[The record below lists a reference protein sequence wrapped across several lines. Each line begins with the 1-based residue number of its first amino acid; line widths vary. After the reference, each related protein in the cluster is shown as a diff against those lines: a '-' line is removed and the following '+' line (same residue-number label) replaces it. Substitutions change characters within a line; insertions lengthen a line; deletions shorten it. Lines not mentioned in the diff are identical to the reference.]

1 MLKVILF
8 PLRFSRSRGSTW
20 ILFGVVAVG
29 TLSGLANTAL
39 VAVINSMLAG
49 SMPAPLPGVTL
60 FAGLLLLVPVGR
72 YVSTMLLVKLTENA
86 VFAARR
92 QLSAE
97 ILAAPLR
104 QLESLGAHRLLATL
118 TEDVRAISDALAVF
132 PMLCMSLAIVA
143 GAIVYLAWLSP
154 LALLVFMGFLVFGIL
169 TYRLPLQRAL
179 RYVRSSRIAWDGLVQ
194 KIQGITLGV
203 KELKLNRERRDAF
216 MRDGF
221 DRVAAELRDSNLRGN
236 SIAAAAHSW
245 GQILFFLAIG
255 CLVIFLPRFHA
266 VSRETLI
273 GYTLTVLYLAS
284 PLETILA
291 LLPMFNRASAA
302 VEAIERLGLTSGATP
317 APPRPLPAVAPAAW
331 QRLELDHVAYSYDG
345 PGADEGFTVGPIS
358 LTFRPGETVFLVG
371 GNGSGKTTLSKL
383 ILGLYAPTSGEIR
396 VDGHPVEEADRD
408 GYRQRFSAV
417 FSDFFLFEEL
427 YGLQSPRLDA
437 EALAHLRRLE
447 LDHKVQV
454 REGTLTTL
462 DLSQGQR
469 KRLALLTAFLEDR
482 PIFMFDEWAADQDP
496 HFKRVFYQD
505 VLPALKRRRKGVI
518 AITHDDRYYPQ
529 ADRIVKL
536 ESGMVVFD
544 GGVAAYLEYAGRQP
558 ALLAAARQT
567 AALGGPGSAPAPLID
582 AEHAELVPGI

>member
-1 MLKVILF
+1 MLKVLLF
-8 PLRFSRSRGSTW
+8 PLRFSRSRGSSW

-39 VAVINSMLAG
+39 VAVINFMLAG
-49 SMPAPLPGVTL
+49 SMPAPLPGAAL
-60 FAGLLLLVPVGR
+60 FAGLLLLVPIGR

-92 QLSAE
+92 QLSSE

-118 TEDVRAISDALAVF
+118 TEDVRAISDALAAF

-143 GAIVYLAWLSP
+143 GAIAYLAWLSP
-154 LALLVFMGFLVFGIL
+154 LALLVFMGFLIFGIL

-179 RYVRSSRIAWDGLVQ
+179 RYVRSSRVAWDGLVQ
-194 KIQGITLGV
+194 KIQGITLGI
-203 KELKLNRERRDAF
+203 KELKLNHQRRDAF
-216 MRDGF
+216 MSEGF
-221 DRVAAELRDSNLRGN
+221 DRVAADFRDSNLRGN

-273 GYTLTVLYLAS
+273 GYTLTVLFLAS
-284 PLETILA
+284 PLETILG

-302 VEAIERLGLTSGATP
+302 VEAIEALGLTSGGEP
-317 APPRPLPAVAPAAW
+317 AAPHPAVAPAAW
-331 QRLELDHVAYSYDG
+331 QRLELDRVAYSYDG
-345 PGADEGFTVGPIS
+345 PGTDEAFTVGPIS

-383 ILGLYAPTSGEIR
+383 ILGLYAPTGGEIR
-396 VDGHPVEEADRD
+396 VDGQPVGDTDRD

-427 YGLQSPRLDA
+427 YGLQSPQLDTA
-437 EALAHLRRLE
+437 ALGHLRRLE

-454 REGTLTTL
+454 REGALTTL

-505 VLPALKRRRKGVI
+505 LLPALKRRRKSVI
-518 AITHDDRYYPQ
+518 AITHDDRYYSQ

-536 ESGMVVFD
+536 ESGLVVFD
-544 GGVAAYLEYAGRQP
+544 GGVAAYLEYTGHQP
-558 ALLAAARQT
+558 ALLAASRQT
-567 AALGGPGSAPAPLID
+567 AAPGASGRAPAPPVD
-582 AEHAELVPGI
+582 AELVSRI